1 MIALSDIDQKRFGFR
16 VARAE
21 RLEAASVA
29 EALAFCRREGVR
41 LLIARTPCDEL
52 GAAHSLERAGAA
64 LMDSL
69 VHYAWNDDLGPLPD
83 DSCPIPIRDAVP
95 EDLDAVVAVAREAF
109 GDYAS
114 HYHADP
120 RLDRARVA
128 EIYPSWAARSCS
140 EAGVADRVLVAD
152 DGGGAGF
159 ATLRQRPAE
168 VEGVLFAVAERA
180 RGVGV
185 YRAFLVQ
192 TLRFARSVSARRVLV
207 STQISNLAVQRAW
220 VRLGFLPVE
229 ALYTFHLWLED
240 VA

>member
-21 RLEAASVA
+21 CLEAASVA

-41 LLIARTPCDEL
+41 LLIARTPCDAL

-83 DSCPIPIRDAVP
+83 DSC
-95 EDLDAVVAVAREAF
+95 
-109 GDYAS
+109 
-114 HYHADP
+114 
-120 RLDRARVA
+120 
-128 EIYPSWAARSCS
+128 S
-140 EAGVADRVLVAD
+140 EAGVADRVRVAD
-152 DGGGAGF
+152 DGGVAGF

-207 STQISNLAVQRAW
+207 STQISNLPVQRAW